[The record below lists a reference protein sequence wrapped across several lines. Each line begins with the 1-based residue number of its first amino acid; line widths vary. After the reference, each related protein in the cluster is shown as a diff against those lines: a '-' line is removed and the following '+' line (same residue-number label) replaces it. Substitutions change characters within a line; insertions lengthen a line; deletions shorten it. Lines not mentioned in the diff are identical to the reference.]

1 MACLHLVERKK
12 ERPGEDGAWRTVLKI
27 QRLAE
32 APHRNQVLLTVLG
45 TWRPHSARFL
55 LQHNSCCLF
64 WKEHGI
70 FQRAVCLQVSW
81 PLASWRGICTPLC
94 SHSMGKGRGRHPF
107 MLPSNGEGEG
117 KEPFHAPTQWSC
129 VFCEKSQ
136 VAWNP
141 TFLSQSRSVRTQSLS
156 HALCSLRLLSTGW
169 TAAAL
174 QLLSHDMILVLFVT
188 LLNDESKEFR
198 VSDNADQSRTE

>member
-12 ERPGEDGAWRTVLKI
+12 ERPGNDGAWRTGLKI

-32 APHRNQVLLTVLG
+32 VPHRNQVLLIVLG
-45 TWRPHSARFL
+45 TWRPQSARFL

-81 PLASWRGICTPLC
+81 PLASWRATTSENGGICIPSC
-94 SHSMGKGRGRHPF
+94 AHPVVLR
-107 MLPSNGEGEG
+107 LPWEVTGSLKSNL
-117 KEPFHAPTQWSC
+117 PFP
-129 VFCEKSQ
+129 V
-136 VAWNP
+136 P
-141 TFLSQSRSVRTQSLS
+141 SVRTLVMCS
-156 HALCSLRLLSTGW
+156 ALWDYFPTSW

-174 QLLSHDMILVLFVT
+174 SLFSHDMILVLFVI

-198 VSDNADQSRTE
+198 VSYNADQSRTG